1 MNLSNLDELQTFLQQ
16 SHLRPKDYLGQNFL
30 VDEDALAKIIEA
42 AELQPSDTVL
52 EVGPGLG
59 VLTKEL
65 LKRVKR
71 VVAVEKDRV
80 LIPILKKLNI
90 NELANYGLNPQSEIR
105 NPKLQVINQDILSFH
120 AAKFIDGDYK
130 VVANIPYY
138 LTSKLLQHFLELATP
153 PKFLVLMVQ
162 KEVGERVIAKPGELS
177 VLGISVQIYADAE
190 IMRAVPKTSFWPVPK
205 VDSVILKITP
215 HNKYPEIKDKKI
227 FFRLIK
233 LAFAGKRKQ
242 IHNTLTNGLKLP
254 KDKIFEMLKSAGI
267 EPTTRPQDVEIG
279 EWIALYKEI
288 SQL

>member
-59 VLTKEL
+59 VLTGEL
-65 LKRVKR
+65 APRVGKLI
-71 VVAVEKDRV
+71 AVEKDRNI
-80 LIPILKKLNI
+80 IPILKKHMKRFGNV
-90 NELANYGLNPQSEIR
+90 EIY
-105 NPKLQVINQDILSFH
+105 QEDILRFH

-138 LTSKLLQHFLELATP
+138 ITSKLLQHFLELETP
-153 PKFLVLMVQ
+153 PKLLVLMVQ

-215 HNKYPEIKDKKI
+215 HDKYPEITDKKI

-279 EWIALYKEI
+279 EWIKLYQIISKED
-288 SQL
+288 